1 MSAERMS
8 AELIPG
14 YWLRS
19 GSLLDRAK
27 LLKFLHR
34 TYGELYPDRELG
46 HLAQTVEQY
55 FSKQTPVWWV
65 ECQKNGSE
73 KEKILPVLPSQYLNP
88 KSPAQNLNSVVGCLW
103 LGNAIDQATGSRHSH
118 IFLLYI
124 APEHRR
130 KGLGAALVIHAE
142 NWARL
147 RGDRQIGL
155 QVFLSNQPAMN
166 LYQKL
171 GYQSHSVW
179 MIKSL

>member
-1 MSAERMS
+1 MSV
-8 AELIPG
+8 ELVPG
-14 YWLRS
+14 YGLRE
-19 GSLLDRAK
+19 GSRLDRAK

-34 TYGELYPDRELG
+34 TYGELYPDGEFG

-55 FSKQTPVWWV
+55 FSNQTPVWWV
-65 ECQKNGSE
+65 ECLKNIPEKAESLSAPPQK
-73 KEKILPVLPSQYLNP
+73 YLNP
-88 KSPAQNLNSVVGCLW
+88 GERAPNPQSVVGCLW
-103 LGNAIDQATGSRHSH
+103 VGNAIDQTTGARHAH

-130 KGLGAALVIHAE
+130 LGLGAALVVRAE
-142 NWARL
+142 NWARS

-179 MIKSL
+179 MNKSL

>member
-1 MSAERMS
+1 MS

-19 GSLLDRAK
+19 GSGLDRAK

-46 HLAQTVEQY
+46 HLAQTVDQY
-55 FSKQTPVWWV
+55 FSNQTPIWWV

-73 KEKILPVLPSQYLNP
+73 GEEILPALPSQYLNP
-88 KSPAQNLNSVVGCLW
+88 KSQVENPKSVVGCLW
-103 LGNAIDQATGSRHSH
+103 LGNAIDQTTGSRHAH

-130 KGLGAALVIHAE
+130 KGLGAALIIQAE

-179 MIKSL
+179 MVKFL

>member
-1 MSAERMS
+1 MP

-19 GSLLDRAK
+19 GSGLDRAK

-34 TYGELYPDRELG
+34 TYAELYPDRELG
-46 HLAQTVEQY
+46 HLAQTVEHY

-65 ECQKNGSE
+65 ECQKNSSE
-73 KEKILPVLPSQYLNP
+73 GEEIFPALPSQHLNP
-88 KSPAQNLNSVVGCLW
+88 KSQVQNLNSVVGCLW
-103 LGNAIDQATGSRHSH
+103 LGNAIDQTTGSRHAH

-130 KGLGAALVIHAE
+130 RGLGAALVIHAE

-147 RGDRQIGL
+147 RGDMQIGL

-179 MIKSL
+179 MVKSL

>member
-1 MSAERMS
+1 MSAQ
-8 AELIPG
+8 LIPG
-14 YWLRS
+14 YALRS
-19 GSLLDRAK
+19 GSGLDRAK
-27 LLKFLHR
+27 LVKFLHR

-46 HLAQTVEQY
+46 HLSQTVEQY
-55 FSKQTPVWWV
+55 FSNQTPLWWI
-65 ECQKNGSE
+65 ECLKNTPQE
-73 KEKILPVLPSQYLNP
+73 QENLPVQPSQYLNP
-88 KSPAQNLNSVVGCLW
+88 KSPALNPQSVVGCLW
-103 LGNAIDQATGSRHSH
+103 LGNAIDQTTGLRHGH

-130 KGLGAALVIHAE
+130 QGLGAALVIHAE
-142 NWARL
+142 NWARS

-179 MIKSL
+179 MNKSL

>member
-1 MSAERMS
+1 MSV
-8 AELIPG
+8 ELIPG

-19 GSLLDRAK
+19 GSGLDRAK

-46 HLAQTVEQY
+46 HLAQTVEHY

-73 KEKILPVLPSQYLNP
+73 WEEILPALPSQYLNP
-88 KSPAQNLNSVVGCLW
+88 KSQVQNLNSVVGCLW
-103 LGNAIDQATGSRHSH
+103 LGNAIDQTTGSRHAH

-124 APEHRR
+124 APQHRR
-130 KGLGAALVIHAE
+130 RGLGAALVVHAE
-142 NWARL
+142 NWARQ

-179 MIKSL
+179 MVKSL

>member
-1 MSAERMS
+1 MSTQ
-8 AELIPG
+8 LIPG
-14 YWLRS
+14 YRLRS
-19 GSLLDRAK
+19 GSGLDRAK
-27 LLKFLHR
+27 LVKFLHR
-34 TYGELYPDRELG
+34 TYRELYPDRELG

-55 FSKQTPVWWV
+55 FSNQTPLWWV
-65 ECQKNGSE
+65 ECQKNSSE
-73 KEKILPVLPSQYLNP
+73 EAESLPVLPSGYLNP
-88 KSPAQNLNSVVGCLW
+88 KSQVQNLKSVVGCLW
-103 LGNAIDQATGSRHSH
+103 LGNAIDQATGARHAH
-118 IFLLYI
+118 IFLLYV

-130 KGLGAALVIHAE
+130 LGLGAALVIHAE
-142 NWARL
+142 NWARE

>member
-1 MSAERMS
+1 M
-8 AELIPG
+8 
-14 YWLRS
+14 
-19 GSLLDRAK
+19 
-27 LLKFLHR
+27 HR

-46 HLAQTVEQY
+46 HLAQTVDQY
-55 FSKQTPVWWV
+55 FSNQTPIWWV
-65 ECQKNGSE
+65 ECHKNSSE
-73 KEKILPVLPSQYLNP
+73 EAEISPVLPSQQLNP
-88 KSPAQNLNSVVGCLW
+88 TSEVENLKSVVGCLW

-130 KGLGAALVIHAE
+130 MGIGAALVIHAE

-155 QVFLSNQPAMN
+155 QVFLSNQPALN

-171 GYQSHSVW
+171 GYQSHSIS
-179 MIKSL
+179 MLKSL

>member
-1 MSAERMS
+1 MSV
-8 AELIPG
+8 ELIPG

-19 GSLLDRAK
+19 GSGLDRAK

-34 TYGELYPDRELG
+34 TYKELYPDRELG
-46 HLAQTVEQY
+46 HLAQTVDQY
-55 FSKQTPVWWV
+55 FSNQTPVWWV
-65 ECQKNGSE
+65 ECQKNSSE
-73 KEKILPVLPSQYLNP
+73 REEILPMLPSQYLNP
-88 KSPAQNLNSVVGCLW
+88 RSQVENLNSVVGCLW
-103 LGNAIDQATGSRHSH
+103 LGNAIDQATGLRHSH

-142 NWARL
+142 NWARQ

-171 GYQSHSVW
+171 GYQSNSVW